1 MRKKI
6 FTLLLAMLGFMP
18 AVWADDGVWIE
29 RLNGTKQVF
38 LFSQEPE
45 ISFNDYD
52 FVITTTAATA
62 TFPYD
67 EIKRIYFDSDIV
79 SGING
84 INADDSRLM
93 RVTPIGAELSGF
105 PAGTAVNVYDLR
117 GFTLAQWLVPSGGQ
131 LSVNLSAFPQ
141 GIYIIQAEKV
151 TLKIQKK

>member
-1 MRKKI
+1 MSRSFLKQEAAI
-6 FTLLLAMLGFMP
+6 TASLL
-18 AVWADDGVWIE
+18 I
-29 RLNGTKQVF
+29 
-38 LFSQEPE
+38 
-45 ISFNDYD
+45 
-52 FVITTTAATA
+52 TTAATA

-105 PAGTAVNVYDLR
+105 PAGTTVNVYDLR
-117 GFTLAQWLVPSGGQ
+117 GITLAQWLVPSGGQ
-131 LSVNLSAFPQ
+131 LSVNLSTFPQ